1 MKGSESMGVIDYIKE
16 GRENAITRRE
26 LQQLTGYPDR
36 VIRKEI
42 QKAKGLGMVIIND
55 GTGYYKPCIGE
66 VEYLRMYIRSE
77 EHKAKSI
84 LKGLKNYRAVLEDI
98 EYGRMVDDE

>member
-36 VIRKEI
+36 AIRKEI

-55 GTGYYKPCIGE
+55 GKGYYKPCVGE
-66 VEYLRMYIRSE
+66 VEYLRGYIRSE

-98 EYGRMVDDE
+98 EYGRVMDDE

>member
-1 MKGSESMGVIDYIKE
+1 MGVIEHIKE

-36 VIRKEI
+36 IIRKEI
-42 QKAKGLGMVIIND
+42 QKAKGLGAVIINE
-55 GTGYYKPCIGE
+55 GNGYYKPCIGE
-66 VEYLRMYIRSE
+66 VEYLRGYIRSE

-98 EYGRMVDDE
+98 EHGRMVDDE